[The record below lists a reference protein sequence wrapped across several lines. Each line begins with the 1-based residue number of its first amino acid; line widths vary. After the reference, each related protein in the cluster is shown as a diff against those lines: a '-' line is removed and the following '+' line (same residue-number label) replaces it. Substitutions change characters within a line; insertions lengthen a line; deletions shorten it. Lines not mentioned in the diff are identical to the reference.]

1 METIHKK
8 NDKLH
13 IYVRQDKYKGE
24 LKSHNWVGRT
34 YINGKQKVSSSGTTN
49 LEEAIPI
56 LEKWF
61 DELQTEKVAIKTESV
76 PQEEVL
82 TQNIENKPHNTEET
96 ITQNASQTSVNTKTK
111 GVTLSMF
118 EKLKNIKSSKSK
130 GVTNDPPL
138 NPSEKVKKNK
148 LKNIFGNFFKS
159 KVSKL
164 SVAGEEIA
172 GIDMTR
178 DAVRV
183 AQVSKGKDEKWIL
196 DKFSYRILDQ
206 DKISENLLEHKDY
219 LSEEIELAISEP

>member
-8 NDKLH
+8 NGKLH

-61 DELQTEKVAIKTESV
+61 DELQTEKIAKKTESV

-82 TQNIENKPHNTEET
+82 TQNIENKSQNTEEA
-96 ITQNASQTSVNTKTK
+96 ITQDTQNDSEINVKTETK
-111 GVTLSMF
+111 GVTLGML
-118 EKLKNIKSSKSK
+118 EKSK
-130 GVTNDPPL
+130 DTTNEPPP

-148 LKNIFGNFFKS
+148 LRNIFGNFFKS

-164 SVAGEEIA
+164 SIAGEEIA

-178 DAVRV
+178 EAIRV
-183 AQVSKGKDEKWIL
+183 AQVSKDKDEKWIL
-196 DKFSYRILDQ
+196 DKFSYRVLDQ
-206 DKISENLLEHKDY
+206 NKISQNLLEHKDY
-219 LSEEIELAISEP
+219 LSEEIELAIANGKITT